1 MQGSKH
7 STYMD
12 EELLNQAIHAARV
25 VRERAYAPYS
35 GFLVGAALIDEDG
48 GLHVGCNMENASY
61 GLTQCA
67 ERAALT
73 AATASGN
80 RRITTCVVVTDA
92 AHPTAPCGACRQVLA
107 ECNPQMRIVS
117 VTLTDDRAEW
127 MLDRL
132 LPSMFGPQDLLDRP
146 E

>member
-7 STYMD
+7 STLMD
-12 EELLNQAIHAARV
+12 NELLNQAIHAARV

-48 GLHVGCNMENASY
+48 GLHVGCNVENASY

-73 AATASGN
+73 AATAAGN
-80 RRITTCVVVTDA
+80 RRITTCVIVTDA
-92 AHPTAPCGACRQVLA
+92 PHPTAPCGACRQVLA

-117 VTLTDDRAEW
+117 VTTQESRRVWKLED
-127 MLDRL
+127 L
-132 LPSMFGPQDLLDRP
+132 LPSMFGPHDLLDDVK
-146 E
+146 

>member
-7 STYMD
+7 STLMD
-12 EELLNQAIHAARV
+12 NELLNQAIHAARV

-48 GLHVGCNMENASY
+48 GLHVGCNVENASY

-73 AATASGN
+73 AATAAGN
-80 RRITTCVVVTDA
+80 RRITTCVIVTDA
-92 AHPTAPCGACRQVLA
+92 PHPTAPCGACRQVLA

-117 VTLTDDRAEW
+117 VTTQESRREW
-127 MLDRL
+127 TLEDL
-132 LPSMFGPQDLLDRP
+132 LPSMFGPHDLLDDVK
-146 E
+146 

>member
-7 STYMD
+7 STLMD
-12 EELLNQAIHAARV
+12 NELLNQAIHAARV

-48 GLHVGCNMENASY
+48 GLHVGCNVENASY

-73 AATASGN
+73 AATAAGN
-80 RRITTCVVVTDA
+80 RRITTCVIVTDA
-92 AHPTAPCGACRQVLA
+92 PNPTAPCGACRQVLA
-107 ECNPQMRIVS
+107 ECNPQMRVVS
-117 VTLTDDRAEW
+117 VTMQDLRREW
-127 MLDRL
+127 ILEDL
-132 LPSMFGPQDLLDRP
+132 LPSMFGPNDLLDDVK
-146 E
+146 